1 MKHPHEWL
9 QNYYW
14 LKSTS
19 HETFSTSDYHDVLM
33 GYRSQVNVPSPK
45 LFRPSCPALAASTPS
60 TALLASPEG
69 GETATGDREKQPGN
83 SMELLRFTKYQENY
97 GLWCTLVYCHGIDN
111 SPITWTPIHEWIQY

>member
-19 HETFSTSDYHDVLM
+19 HETFSTSDHDVLM

-45 LFRPSCPALAASTPS
+45 LFRPAQLWRRRPLQRHFWRRLKEGRRQPETGKNNQG
-60 TALLASPEG
+60 TAW
-69 GETATGDREKQPGN
+69 N
-83 SMELLRFTKYQENY
+83 FCVFTKYQENY
-97 GLWCTLVYCHGIDN
+97 GLWCTLVYCHGTDN